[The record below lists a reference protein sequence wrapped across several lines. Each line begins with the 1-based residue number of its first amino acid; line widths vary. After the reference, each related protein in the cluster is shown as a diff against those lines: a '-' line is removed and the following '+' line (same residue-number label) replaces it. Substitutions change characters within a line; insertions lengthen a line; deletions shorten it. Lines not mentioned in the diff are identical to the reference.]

1 MRGHPH
7 SCRPQK
13 KDSGNNTFISLPHG
27 PRVRQAHAARQD
39 RLIFACGWHD
49 GRVEGVGGTRF
60 GRNLRRRPA
69 TARPESVTNWRG
81 QRSDRGDSIALR
93 EHASVVR
100 STRPRHQIP
109 GATYPPRTPTSWAAA
124 WPVAAGCSRGAP
136 CGWKMTS
143 ETCGSSGGQAGGSM
157 FRALYPAKRRTREKK
172 TEATSW
178 LFRKVRDAPVLAS
191 FLRYLNR
198 VRLEFDRGV
207 SAEENIFVPEKV
219 L

>member
-1 MRGHPH
+1 MPSRAPSRGQKYFLPR
-7 SCRPQK
+7 SPRGQILLRESSNNPFSLFEFSPPYRALIPSTRGKKWEEGENPDRSSAPASAPPPPPPPRAPPRAPPPPPPFRPPPPPPLPRRGASS
-13 KDSGNNTFISLPHG
+13 SGASGAMARPGSSG
-27 PRVRQAHAARQD
+27 PASPPSPPSH

-109 GATYPPRTPTSWAAA
+109 GATYPPRTPTS
-124 WPVAAGCSRGAP
+124 
-136 CGWKMTS
+136 
-143 ETCGSSGGQAGGSM
+143 
-157 FRALYPAKRRTREKK
+157 
-172 TEATSW
+172 
-178 LFRKVRDAPVLAS
+178 
-191 FLRYLNR
+191 
-198 VRLEFDRGV
+198 
-207 SAEENIFVPEKV
+207 
-219 L
+219 